1 MKHLVIILMLIN
13 SLIIANAQQIKVDKV
28 IKVSD
33 SIMIANTNENLFKF
47 FMISEGSYYKYLKDG
62 KKLSTGKF
70 LNINKLDKNT
80 MEIWVLYHLIYPKV
94 EGVNGGVWVKLDFK
108 LKPIEKLDLSFVPGF
123 LWNNDS
129 CNFISK
135 QEVLKI
141 GIKSFQKGGIEIDEP
156 ILGYSES
163 FKRYT
168 YTITNKLTK
177 TKNQMDKDAGQSE
190 NVRIDAITGELLER
204 FDSPYGVIIR

>member
-1 MKHLVIILMLIN
+1 MKQIIVILILVN
-13 SLIIANAQQIKVDKV
+13 SLIIANGQQLTSDKI

-33 SIMIANTNENLFKF
+33 SILIANTNENLFKYF
-47 FMISEGSYYKYLKDG
+47 KISEGSYYTYMNG
-62 KKLSTGKF
+62 KHLSTGKF
-70 LNINKLDKNT
+70 LNHKKLNKNT
-80 MEIWVLYHLIYPKV
+80 TEIWVLYHLIYPKV
-94 EGVNGGVWVKLDFK
+94 EGIYGGVWVKLDSKFNQ
-108 LKPIEKLDLSFVPGF
+108 IEKLNLDFVPGF

-135 QEVLKI
+135 QEALKI
-141 GIKSFQKGGIEIDEP
+141 GIKSFQKSGIEIDEP

-168 YTITNKLTK
+168 YTIMNKLTK
-177 TKNQMDKDAGQSE
+177 TKNQMGKDAGQAE